1 MAERQGTLEKM
12 VIDRAAWQGRAV
24 FLTGHTGFKGGWLS
38 LGLAWLGAK
47 VTGFALAPATDPSLF
62 TAAQITRDLTTS
74 LDGDIRDAGA
84 LSAALNAAQPEIVYH
99 LAAQPLVRASYR
111 DPAET
116 WSTNVMGTVH
126 LLEAVRQCPSV
137 KAVIVVT
144 TDKCYEN
151 REWHWGYREID
162 PLGGHDPYSASKA
175 GAELVAAS
183 YRRSFLDKQGVLLAT
198 ARAGNVIG
206 GGDWSEDRLIPDA
219 ARAVQKG
226 EALLIRNP
234 AATRPWQHV
243 LESLHGYLLL
253 GQALLA
259 GKREAAEAFNFGP
272 EAMDNRSVTAVL
284 EGLRTEWQEL
294 SWTIDPAYAEAP
306 HEAQALY
313 LDSAKARAVLGWQ
326 PRWRLETALTETAH
340 WYRQAL
346 AEPTKTRALCLQQ
359 WERFGL

>member
-1 MAERQGTLEKM
+1 M
-12 VIDRAAWQGRAV
+12 VIERAAWQGRSV
-24 FLTGHTGFKGGWLS
+24 FLTGHTGFKGSWLS
-38 LGLAWLGAK
+38 LGLARLGAR

-62 TAAQITRDLTTS
+62 AAAQIERDLTTS
-74 LDGDIRDAGA
+74 IEGDIRDAGA

-111 DPAET
+111 DPADT
-116 WSTNVMGTVH
+116 WSTNVMGTVN
-126 LLEAVRQCPSV
+126 LLDAVRQCPSV
-137 KAVIVVT
+137 KAVVVVT

-183 YRRSFLDKQGVLLAT
+183 YRRSFLEKQGVLLAT

-219 ARAVQKG
+219 AHAVQAG
-226 EALLIRNP
+226 VPLLIRNP

-259 GKREAAEAFNFGP
+259 GRKEAAEAFNFGP

-284 EGLRTEWQEL
+284 EGLRTDWQEL
-294 SWTIDPAYAEAP
+294 SWTIDPSYAEAP

-313 LDSAKARAVLGWQ
+313 LDSAKAQAVLGWQ

-346 AEPTKTRALCLQQ
+346 AEPTKARQLCLQQ
-359 WERFGL
+359 WELFGL